1 LKAAC
6 DCHVHVFGPPERF
19 PLSPDRKYTAPQ
31 APVEELLAVQ
41 KKLGLERVV
50 IVQASPYGTD
60 NACMLDALQQLK
72 GRARGVAVIDK
83 DTSLIPMH
91 GLGVRG
97 VRVNLQTGGERD
109 PNVARRLIE
118 QAARRVA
125 PLGWHL
131 QVWTTAAM
139 LAELHDYLA
148 ELPVP
153 LVVDHF
159 GLPQTQDDL
168 SALVSLM
175 RRGNTWVKVSAPHR
189 VCSNPEDAA
198 LFAGTLIEANAE
210 RVVWG
215 TDWPHP
221 GMGPR
226 TPDVIQPFDDIDDAR
241 ALERLKQWA
250 GDDRALKKILADNPA
265 RLYDF

>member
-1 LKAAC
+1 MKGAC

-19 PLSPDRKYTAPQ
+19 PFSSDRKYTPPQ
-31 APVEELLAVQ
+31 ASIEELLALQ
-41 KKLGLERVV
+41 KKLGLECVV

-60 NACMLDALQQLK
+60 NACMLDALQRLK
-72 GRARGVAVIDK
+72 GRARGVAVIDQ

-125 PLGWHL
+125 PLGWHV
-131 QVWTTAAM
+131 QVWTNAAM
-139 LAELHDYLA
+139 LAALHDYLA

-159 GLPQTQDDL
+159 GLPQTQSDL

-189 VCSNPEDAA
+189 VCGNPEDAA
-198 LFAGTLIEANAE
+198 PFAQTLIAANAQ

-226 TPDVIQPFDDIDDAR
+226 TQEVVQPFDDIDDAR
-241 ALERLKQWA
+241 ALERLRQWA
-250 GDDRALKKILADNPA
+250 GNERVLKKILVDNPA
-265 RLYDF
+265 HLYDF